1 MPMASQTV
9 EELFD
14 RVEQFTALLT
24 AAEDAAKTDWEIQF
38 TTDIRDQFRRYG
50 AHTYLSD
57 AQLDSLRKIAH
68 Q

>member
-14 RVEQFTALLT
+14 RVEQFTTLL
-24 AAEDAAKTDWEIQF
+24 AQAEDNADTDWEIQL
-38 TTDIRDQFRRYG
+38 TKDIRDQFRRYG

>member
-1 MPMASQTV
+1 MASRTV

-14 RVEQFTALLT
+14 RVEQFTVLLA
-24 AAEDAAKTDWEIQF
+24 AAEDGADTDWEIQF
-38 TTDIRDQFRRYG
+38 TTDIRDQFERYG

-57 AQLDSLRKIAH
+57 AQPQSLNKIAH

>member
-1 MPMASQTV
+1 MASQTV

-14 RVEQFTALLT
+14 RVEQFAVLL
-24 AAEDAAKTDWEIQF
+24 ADAEDNAETDWEIQF
-38 TTDIRDQFRRYG
+38 TTDIRDQFKRYG

-57 AQLDSLRKIAH
+57 AQLQSLNKIAH

>member
-14 RVEQFTALLT
+14 RVEQFAVLLA
-24 AAEDAAKTDWEIQF
+24 AAEDRAETDWEIQF
-38 TTDIRDQFRRYG
+38 TTDIRDQFERYG
-50 AHTYLSD
+50 AHTYLSA
-57 AQLDSLRKIAH
+57 AQLESLRKIAH

>member
-1 MPMASQTV
+1 MASRTV

-14 RVEQFTALLT
+14 RIEQFTALLD
-24 AAEDAAKTDWEIQF
+24 AAEDGAETDWEVQF
-38 TTDIRDQFRRYG
+38 TTDIRDQFKRYG

-57 AQLDSLRKIAH
+57 AQLESLRKIAH

>member
-1 MPMASQTV
+1 MASRTV

-14 RVEQFTALLT
+14 RVEQFTALLA
-24 AAEDAAKTDWEIQF
+24 AAEEAADTDWEIQF
-38 TTDIRDQFRRYG
+38 TTDISDQFKRYG

-57 AQLDSLRKIAH
+57 AQLESLRKIAH